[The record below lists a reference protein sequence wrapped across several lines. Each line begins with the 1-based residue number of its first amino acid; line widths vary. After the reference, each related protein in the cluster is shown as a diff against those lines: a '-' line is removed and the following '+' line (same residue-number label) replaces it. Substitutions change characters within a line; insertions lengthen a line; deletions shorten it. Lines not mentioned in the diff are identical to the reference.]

1 MGTNNLLVR
10 YRAAG
15 RIFELPCYYK
25 PFLAKNHTSL
35 EEEVARLQ
43 HKNAALQAAVDQI
56 QKKESENES
65 LIRIGKKLDKLK
77 TIVQR
82 PCSLKSNELYL
93 HMQVVA
99 PRAKPHNFVLVI
111 PIAVAAFLVNIGIS
125 GAKDP
130 TNNNILRAVQNST
143 PSDNTIKKIVRRAQQ
158 HFYKDVVI
166 DVE

>member
-1 MGTNNLLVR
+1 M
-10 YRAAG
+10 AW
-15 RIFELPCYYK
+15 
-25 PFLAKNHTSL
+25 
-35 EEEVARLQ
+35 LQ